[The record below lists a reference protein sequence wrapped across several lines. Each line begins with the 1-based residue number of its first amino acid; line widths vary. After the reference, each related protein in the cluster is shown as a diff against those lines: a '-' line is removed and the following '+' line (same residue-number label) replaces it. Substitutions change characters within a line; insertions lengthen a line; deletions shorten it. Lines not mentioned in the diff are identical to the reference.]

1 MTSRPS
7 IRDIDLHEV
16 YYPAPHVPGGFEVAV
31 LPVDK
36 PRTWSSFDVIRKLRG
51 VLGVR
56 KMGHAGTLDPLATG
70 LLIVLVGRA
79 TKLMERFM
87 ELPKVY
93 EGTIRLGEVT
103 PTYDA
108 EGEVTERADAS
119 AITPDDLQ
127 RARERFLGTIEQQVP
142 SYSAIKVGG
151 ERLYKKARRGEII
164 QPPRR
169 IVTIDSLDLVARSGD
184 DVSFVVT
191 CSKGTYIRSLAHE
204 FGQVLGVG
212 AHLADLRRTAIGD
225 FSVAEAWTLDQLEE
239 AAA

>member
-1 MTSRPS
+1 MSRPS
-7 IRDIDLHEV
+7 IRDVDLREV
-16 YYPAPHVPGGFEVAV
+16 YYPSPTLPDGFEAAV

-36 PRTWSSFDVIRKLRG
+36 PRTWSSFDVIRKLRR

-70 LLIVLVGRA
+70 LLIILVGRA

-93 EGTIRLGEVT
+93 EGTLRLGEVT

-108 EGEVTERADAS
+108 EGEVTECGDPS
-119 AITPDDLQ
+119 AVTREDLAA
-127 RARERFLGTIEQQVP
+127 ARERFLGTIRQEAP
-142 SYSAIKVGG
+142 PFSAIKVDG
-151 ERLYKKARRGEII
+151 ERLYKKARRGETF
-164 QPPRR
+164 QPPTRF
-169 IVTIDSLDLVARSGD
+169 VTIDRFELLSRDGP
-184 DVSFVVT
+184 DVSFRVT

-204 FGQVLGVG
+204 FGTVLGVG
-212 AHLADLRRTAIGD
+212 AHLVVLRRTAIGE
-225 FSVAEAWTLDQLEE
+225 FSVGEAWTPEGLEE

>member
-1 MTSRPS
+1 MSRTS
-7 IRDIDLHEV
+7 IRDIDLHDV
-16 YYPAPHVPGGFEVAV
+16 YYPAPLLPEEFDAVV
-31 LPVDK
+31 LPIDK
-36 PRTWSSFDVIRKLRG
+36 PRSWSSFDVIRRLRR

-108 EGEVTERADAS
+108 EGEVTVRTDAS
-119 AITPDDLQ
+119 AVTRDDLQ
-127 RARERFLGTIEQQVP
+127 RVRERFVGTIEQRAP
-142 SYSAIKVGG
+142 SYSAVKVAG
-151 ERLYKKARRGEII
+151 ERLYKKARRGEVV
-164 QPPRR
+164 QAPPR
-169 IVTIDSLDLVARSGD
+169 IVTIDSFELLDQEGS
-184 DVSFVVT
+184 DVSFVVK

-204 FGQVLGVG
+204 FGQALGVG
-212 AHLADLRRTAIGD
+212 GHLVDLRRIAIGD
-225 FSVAEAWTLDQLEE
+225 CSVADAWTPDRLEE
-239 AAA
+239 AVS